1 MIRPIPLITRFIRW
15 IFLILFDHN
24 SLFQVK
30 LVERIFIE
38 SMSVVLSKVKVGIGW
53 YWFKPL
59 IFNFS
64 YLSGI
69 FFGAL
74 HLIRQFEIKRT

>member
-1 MIRPIPLITRFIRW
+1 MHKLN
-15 IFLILFDHN
+15 FLILFDNN

-30 LVERIFIE
+30 LVGKIFME
-38 SMSVVLSKVKVGIGW
+38 SMSDILLKEKVEIGW
-53 YWFKPL
+53 CWFKLL

>member
-1 MIRPIPLITRFIRW
+1 M
-15 IFLILFDHN
+15 
-24 SLFQVK
+24 
-30 LVERIFIE
+30 E
-38 SMSVVLSKVKVGIGW
+38 SMSDVLLKEKVEIGW
-53 YWFKPL
+53 CWFKPL

>member
-1 MIRPIPLITRFIRW
+1 MESRSDVL
-15 IFLILFDHN
+15 L
-24 SLFQVK
+24 K
-30 LVERIFIE
+30 EKVE
-38 SMSVVLSKVKVGIGW
+38 IGW
-53 YWFKPL
+53 CWFKLL

-69 FFGAL
+69 FFGGL

>member
-1 MIRPIPLITRFIRW
+1 MHKLN
-15 IFLILFDHN
+15 FLILFDNN

-30 LVERIFIE
+30 LVEIIFME
-38 SMSVVLSKVKVGIGW
+38 SMSDVLLKEKVEIGW
-53 YWFKPL
+53 CWFKPL